1 LFPGDVGSPTYFSL
15 FLSPKDKYPA
25 NEKGKRYKVQDI
37 LLFDLC
43 LLSRMCSKEKNGLRY
58 SQVFFS
64 ISEGFLAFWAEIF
77 ILRIAIGKHVT
88 LDNTGIT

>member
-1 LFPGDVGSPTYFSL
+1 
-15 FLSPKDKYPA
+15 
-25 NEKGKRYKVQDI
+25 
-37 LLFDLC
+37 
-43 LLSRMCSKEKNGLRY
+43 MCPKEKNGLLY